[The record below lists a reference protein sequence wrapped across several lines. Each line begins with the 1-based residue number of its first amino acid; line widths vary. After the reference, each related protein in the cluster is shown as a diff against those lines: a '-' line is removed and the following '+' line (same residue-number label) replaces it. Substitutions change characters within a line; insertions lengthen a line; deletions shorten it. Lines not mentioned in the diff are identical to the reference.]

1 MTDKILQLVIGEL
14 QSKCDPSQIPKRK
27 TWLIYRMRDLLSNA
41 RYEKK
46 HKVFAERGG
55 NPLFQSKGYPAEKQ
69 RDISTAISSDQ
80 PLGPKSFS

>member
-1 MTDKILQLVIGEL
+1 MTDKVLQLVIGEL
-14 QSKCDPSQIPKRK
+14 QSKCDLIHISNRR

-55 NPLFQSKGYPAEKQ
+55 TSLSPPEGHSADKQ